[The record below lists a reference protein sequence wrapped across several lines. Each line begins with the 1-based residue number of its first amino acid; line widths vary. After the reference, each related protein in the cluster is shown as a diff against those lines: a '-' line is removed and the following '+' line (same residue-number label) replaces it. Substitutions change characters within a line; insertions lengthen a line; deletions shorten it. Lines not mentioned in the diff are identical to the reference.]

1 MSRQEIALHL
11 LKRLQNRCIF
21 HISNVFLNIFSG
33 TCINFG
39 RLCKNPNIKLVKQ
52 AFNYVLS
59 ELSLKV
65 DLHIIV
71 NSITYLLRI
80 KIICK

>member
-21 HISNVFLNIFSG
+21 HISNVFLNIG
-33 TCINFG
+33 TYINFG
-39 RLCKNPNIKLVKQ
+39 RLCKNPYIKLVKQ